1 MSALLAID
9 PGVGGGM
16 AIRDA
21 DGQVEAVAMPEGMTA
36 QIDTLQTVAVHNPG
50 LTAVIEN
57 VGGYRPGNSGP
68 SACTFA
74 RHVGNLEAA
83 LYCLGIPFERVVPA
97 KWMQALGTMP
107 KDKQERKTA
116 IKENVARRFP
126 HLKVT
131 LKTADA
137 LGIIVWATKG
147 AK

>member
-1 MSALLAID
+1 MSAILAID

-21 DGQVEAVAMPEGMTA
+21 DGQVEAIAMPDGMTA
-36 QIDTLQTVAVHNPG
+36 QIDTLQTVAVANPG
-50 LTAVIEN
+50 LKAVIEN

-68 SACTFA
+68 SSVKFA

-83 LYCLGIPFERVVPA
+83 LYCLGIPFERVAPA
-97 KWMQALGTMP
+97 TWMKALGTMP
-107 KDKQERKTA
+107 KDKAERKNF
-116 IKENVARRFP
+116 IKESVARRFP

-137 LGIIVWATKG
+137 LGILVWATKES
-147 AK
+147 K